1 MTDPAQNMPAYLANL
16 VAEGC
21 RHLPIYREL
30 VADFETPLSCYAKVA
45 RGPYSYL
52 LESANQGGEKWSR
65 FSIIGLPARRILRM
79 RGDRLT
85 LTENGA
91 LVRDEL
97 IEDPLAEIAQLQE
110 AYSYPSCPGMP
121 NYTGGLVGYFGYDTV
136 RYVESKIKDTAPPDE
151 LGSADIVLMFPMM
164 SSCLITSRVE
174 CTL

>member
-1 MTDPAQNMPAYLANL
+1 MAALKWIISPQFMRPAPIRSLQVRLFLDVQIMRQRSKRCVRRLRLFKIEMTDPAQNTPAYLATL
-16 VAEGC
+16 VAKGC
-21 RHLPIYREL
+21 RHLPICREL

-91 LVRDEL
+91 LVRDE
-97 IEDPLAEIAQLQE
+97 
-110 AYSYPSCPGMP
+110 
-121 NYTGGLVGYFGYDTV
+121 
-136 RYVESKIKDTAPPDE
+136 
-151 LGSADIVLMFPMM
+151 
-164 SSCLITSRVE
+164 
-174 CTL
+174 